1 MPPKLS
7 LKRKLESKPVT
18 EASEQNSAKKI
29 PDKSPKVAAKT
40 YPRLKLTLAPYRGK
54 SKGATVNEK
63 DSYQWQPFPPSKLL
77 PEIYLRDGR

>member
-7 LKRKLESKPVT
+7 LKRKLDSKPVT

-29 PDKSPKVAAKT
+29 PEKSPKVAAKT
-40 YPRLKLTLAPYRGK
+40 HPRLKLTLAPYRGK
-54 SKGATVNEK
+54 SKGATVTDKN
-63 DSYQWQPFPPSKLL
+63 SYQWQPFPPSKLL